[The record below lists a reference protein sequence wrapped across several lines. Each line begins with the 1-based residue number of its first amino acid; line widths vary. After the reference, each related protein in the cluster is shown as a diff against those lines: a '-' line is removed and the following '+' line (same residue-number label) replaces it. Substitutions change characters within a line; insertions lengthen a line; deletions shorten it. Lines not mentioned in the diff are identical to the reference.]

1 MTFFKRT
8 DGSTVE
14 PQSSASVGGFQSL
27 IPDGTQL
34 HCSIAGVQWEDAN
47 RKDNKHII
55 ITLHVTEPGAY
66 RNFTVAHKLH
76 VFDKL
81 DKKRDKAI
89 EMLATYDT
97 LCRGALLKADKEG
110 KAIVDNNTLLARSL
124 NGGNVLATFG
134 VWEMEVDDKD
144 ENGMVIGKRTMTGNW
159 VRELKAAKPVA
170 EEKAEAVELDKKAE
184 SQGLD
189 EPVDDYDDDI
199 VF

>member
-8 DGSTVE
+8 DGSSVE
-14 PQSSASVGGFQSL
+14 PQTSAAVGGFQSL

-34 HCSIAGVQWEDAN
+34 HCSIAGVQCENATDRSN
-47 RKDNKHII
+47 QHIVV
-55 ITLHVTEPGAY
+55 TLHVTEPGPY

-76 VFDKL
+76 VLDNS

-110 KAIVDNNTLLARSL
+110 KVIMDNMLLARSL

-134 VWEMEVDDKD
+134 VWEMENKNTG
-144 ENGMVIGKRTMTGNW
+144 ETMTGNW
-159 VRELKAAKPVA
+159 VREIKAAKPVA
-170 EEKAEAVELDKKAE
+170 EEKAEAAELDKKAE

>member
-27 IPDGTQL
+27 ILDNTQL
-34 HCSIAGVQWEDAN
+34 HCSIAGVQCEDATDRAN
-47 RKDNKHII
+47 QHIVV
-55 ITLHVTEPGAY
+55 TLHVTEPGDY

-76 VFDKL
+76 VLDDS

-110 KAIVDNNTLLARSL
+110 KDIMNNMLLARSL

-144 ENGMVIGKRTMTGNW
+144 ETGRVIGKRTITGNW
-159 VRELKAAKPVA
+159 VREIKAAKQAA
-170 EEKAEAVELDKKAE
+170 EEKAEAAAMDKKAE

-189 EPVDDYDDDI
+189 EPEPEDYDDI
-199 VF
+199 PF